1 MDGVLR
7 LRLRTRTQVMAAA
20 RGTITREDRHPVN
33 GAGALL
39 RTKDTAEGTEAGD
52 MDPDPDPGTEGRV
65 LVPDTAVDTMAAH
78 LPKIVAVS
86 SAAIARRL
94 HRSRKSFMF
103 RSRRHRGRVGE
114 WV

>member
-1 MDGVLR
+1 
-7 LRLRTRTQVMAAA
+7 MAAA
-20 RGTITREDRHPVN
+20 RGTITREDHHQVS

-52 MDPDPDPGTEGRV
+52 MDPDPGTEGRV
-65 LVPDTAVDTMAAH
+65 LVPDTAVDTTAAH

-94 HRSRKSFMF
+94 HRSRKLFMF

-114 WV
+114 WE